1 MSLMDILGFVN
12 RIHHDDANHIV
23 TYFDQ
28 IMILYNFIGRKQNV
42 SVSVDGA
49 NTTFELVFDNE
60 LDASNLYEFL
70 NGTQF
75 DIYKNRYIVEMQL
88 SGVTILTKI
97 YKVVP

>member
-12 RIHHDDANHIV
+12 KIHNNDANSIV
-23 TYFDQ
+23 RYFDQ

-42 SVSVDGA
+42 SISVDGSNA
-49 NTTFELVFDNE
+49 VFEIVFDNPK
-60 LDASNLYEFL
+60 DASSIYGFL
-70 NGTQF
+70 NGSHF
-75 DIYKNRYIVEMQL
+75 DIYQSRYTIDMEL

>member
-23 TYFDQ
+23 RYFDQ

-42 SVSVDGA
+42 SVSVDGT
-49 NTTFELVFDNE
+49 NTVFEIVFDNE

-75 DIYKNRYIVEMQL
+75 NIYQNKYIVEMQL